1 MGFLKVIRT
10 WALRDKMPIRE
21 IARRTGISRNTIKKY
36 LREGIV
42 EPAFQTPDRPCKLDP
57 FAKQLTAW
65 LVSDQRKS
73 RKERRTAKLMH
84 ADLVKLGYDGSYERV
99 AAFVREW
106 KGERQRAHHTT
117 DRGTFVPLVFAP
129 GEAFQFDWSEDW
141 AYVGG
146 ERIKLQVAHIKL
158 SHSRAFLVRAYLL
171 QTHEMLFDAHWH
183 GFRVFEGVPC
193 RGIYDNMKTAVDKVR
208 LGKKRDVNARFTA
221 MTSHYVFDPEFC
233 NPAAGWEKGQ
243 VEKNVR
249 DARHRMWQLMPAFPD
264 LDALNAWLEERCK
277 LLWTETAHGR
287 LPGSIADVWEAEK
300 PALMALPT
308 MFDGFVEE
316 RKRVSPTCLI
326 NFDRTRYSVP
336 ASFANRPVS
345 LRVYPE
351 RLVVVAEGHVI
362 CTHERIID
370 RSHRQPGRVIYDW
383 RHYLAVVQRKPG
395 ALRNGAPFV
404 EMPEPFRLL
413 QAKILR
419 QPGGDREMVDI
430 LSLVLHHDE
439 QAVLCA
445 VELALEAGVP
455 TKTHVLNLL
464 HRLLDGT
471 PTDQPDV
478 TPPAALS
485 LSKEPEAN
493 VARYDG
499 LRPAGGTRHA
509 S

>member
-1 MGFLKVIRT
+1 MGPRPGRT
-10 WALRDKMPIRE
+10 
-21 IARRTGISRNTIKKY
+21 
-36 LREGIV
+36 
-42 EPAFQTPDRPCKLDP
+42 
-57 FAKQLTAW
+57 
-65 LVSDQRKS
+65 
-73 RKERRTAKLMH
+73 
-84 ADLVKLGYDGSYERV
+84 
-99 AAFVREW
+99 
-106 KGERQRAHHTT
+106 
-117 DRGTFVPLVFAP
+117 
-129 GEAFQFDWSEDW
+129 
-141 AYVGG
+141 
-146 ERIKLQVAHIKL
+146 
-158 SHSRAFLVRAYLL
+158 
-171 QTHEMLFDAHWH
+171 
-183 GFRVFEGVPC
+183 
-193 RGIYDNMKTAVDKVR
+193 KTAVDKVG

-221 MTSHYVFDPEFC
+221 MTSHYVFEPEFC
-233 NPAAGWEKGQ
+233 NPAAGWERAIGTPLVRETMASGQ

-264 LDALNAWLEERCK
+264 LDTLNAWLEERCK
-277 LLWTETAHGR
+277 LLWAETAHGT

-351 RLVVVAEGHVI
+351 QLVVVAEGHVI

-455 TKTHVLNLL
+455 TNTHVLNLL
-464 HRLLDGT
+464 HRLLDGK

-478 TPPAALS
+478 NPPAALT

-499 LRPAGGTRHA
+499 LRTPGGTRHA